1 LGPGRGQT
9 KRYAM
14 LEHHHPEPSAQHH
27 LALGL
32 LPLGCS
38 SSATWRLGCFLLAVV
53 QALGGGLTWAF
64 TSMAQS

>member
-1 LGPGRGQT
+1 LDPGRGQT
-9 KRYAM
+9 KHHMA
-14 LEHHHPEPSAQHH
+14 LGQHHPKPSAQHH

-53 QALGGGLTWAF
+53 QVPGGGLTWTL